1 MIVSLIHDCESIIV
15 SFRSARNRRITS
27 LYGLLAVVIF
37 TIWIWPELSWGNDM
51 VNPCCSQSI
60 VTGVDSATCLP
71 CGEATWSM
79 RGPIPWQS
87 LAHGEYVGP
96 HRFPHV
102 ETYRLRVD
110 DQLEFTYQL
119 VRESDGTPYQLQ
131 VGDKIRFEST
141 VDESLDRELE
151 IQPDGTI
158 TVPLVGQ
165 VVAWQRTV
173 DEIRL
178 DLEKRYK
185 KYYKVP
191 AVTVTPVRVNTKLED
206 LKNSING
213 TFGNGGQV
221 RQVRVAP
228 DGTVSLPGI
237 GPVPAQGLSVLE
249 LKQEV
254 DARYR
259 IMIRGLDVTPNLVQ
273 RAPRQIFVVGQV
285 SKPGRYELTG
295 PTTVVQALAL
305 AEGPR
310 TGANLRQVVVFRQA
324 VDWRPMATK
333 VDVRGALYGVRPIPS
348 DNIWLR
354 DNDTVIVPKSPLQN
368 AADVISLV
376 ATNGVYAAA
385 PFLGNGVLFVNDSS
399 VATGLPGN

>member
-1 MIVSLIHDCESIIV
+1 MFACMKCPRTRRLTSIYGLMAMIV
-15 SFRSARNRRITS
+15 FA
-27 LYGLLAVVIF
+27 
-37 TIWIWPELSWGNDM
+37 IWVWPQISTGTDNIDA
-51 VNPCCSQSI
+51 CCNKSI

-79 RGPIPWQS
+79 RGPIPWETIAQ
-87 LAHGEYVGP
+87 GEYIGP

-102 ETYRLRVD
+102 DTYRLRVD
-110 DQLEFTYQL
+110 DVVEFVYQL

-131 VGDKIRFEST
+131 VGDRIRFEST
-141 VDESLDRELE
+141 VDKELDRELE
-151 IQPDGTI
+151 VQPDGTI

-165 VVAWQRTV
+165 VVAWRRTV

-191 AVTVTPVRVNTKLED
+191 AVTVTPIRVNTRLED
-206 LKNSING
+206 LRNSING

-221 RQVRVAP
+221 RQARVTP

-237 GPVPAQGLSVLE
+237 GPVPAQGLSILE
-249 LKQEV
+249 LKQEI

-259 IMIRGLDVTPNLVQ
+259 MMIRGLDVTPNLVQ
-273 RAPRQIFVVGQV
+273 RAPRQIYVVGQV

-295 PTTVVQALAL
+295 PTTVIQALAL

-310 TGANLRQVVVFRQA
+310 TGANLRQVVVFRRA
-324 VDWRPMATK
+324 VDWRLLATK

-348 DNIWLR
+348 DDIWLR
-354 DNDTVIVPKSPLQN
+354 DNDTIIVPKSPIQS

-385 PFLGNGVLFVNDSS
+385 PFLGNGVLFTNDSS
-399 VATGLPGN
+399 IATGVVGN